1 MLNVSQ
7 IHMINMRLSVDSPL
21 LQRTG
26 AARSRFGLHLI
37 HWAAAGGVCQR
48 CKAWSPVSFLALC
61 GNVSQLFFPR
71 EEWEESA
78 GVKTWL
84 QVLREPE
91 GEQSSNDSM
100 GTVLWTQ
107 AVIQGL
113 IGCRYRTRLPNA
125 ACVRDGPKMKS
136 SHEICKPGKY
146 FNYLIHIFLKPT
158 FNIVCGN

>member
-21 LQRTG
+21 LLRTG

-37 HWAAAGGVCQR
+37 HWAAAGGVCRR

-61 GNVSQLFFPR
+61 GNVSQLFFPW

-91 GEQSSNDSM
+91 GEQSSNDSTC
-100 GTVLWTQ
+100 TVLWTQ
-107 AVIQGL
+107 AIIQGL
-113 IGCRYRTRLPNA
+113 IGCRYRTCLPNA

-136 SHEICKPGKY
+136 SHEICKPGKTLQL
-146 FNYLIHIFLKPT
+146 FNSHFFKT
-158 FNIVCGN
+158 DF